1 MAVVSISRQTF
12 LGGQELGRHLADK
25 LGYTYFTR
33 EELSDQA
40 EALGVNVQ
48 RLRDAVTRPPGVRQ
62 ELRRERDRYVACITM
77 LLCEKILSEDII
89 YNGHAGHMLLLG
101 IPNILRISVVA
112 DLEFRINF
120 VHHELGYSRREAK
133 EYIKGID
140 VVRDRW
146 VRYLYKVDW
155 HNPFHYDLTVHL
167 SQTGFEHAAEALVT
181 MARLPEFQLNR
192 YSVQAIR
199 DRLLASR
206 VHFRL
211 ASHDLTRHAEYH
223 VTANRG
229 MVQVTA
235 EPRYADSIA
244 HAREVLNDIDDIREV
259 TTCTAMDSILYV
271 AEQFDSDSD
280 TFNTIMDLAQKW
292 NSAIELVS
300 LPAVATQETLDDG
313 DIAAG
318 KNPKIPTG
326 NIPPPPLGMRDCHE
340 ELKQFDCCGGCQ
352 ALYGT
357 PYALVPALQ
366 RRTDCRLLVMGELFL
381 ERSPETRTRLRTDLK
396 NQLSDNLTFPVVEEA
411 ELSERFRFRPIHA
424 ARMVLWLALAAG
436 LLAVTFVFHDQLLAF
451 LASELDRPVRFLSIL
466 GVVVF
471 APLFAYAYGSFTR
484 FVLKLIGLE

>member
-12 LGGQELGRHLADK
+12 LGGQELGRHLAEK

-40 EALGVNVQ
+40 EALGVNVK
-48 RLRDAVTRPPGVRQ
+48 RLRDAVTRPPGVRH
-62 ELRRERDRYVACITM
+62 ELRRERDKYVACITM
-77 LLCEKILSEDII
+77 LLCEKILKEDIV

-101 IPNILRISVVA
+101 IPNILRLSVVA

-192 YSVQAIR
+192 YSIQAVK

-211 ASHDLTRHAEYH
+211 ASHDLTRDAEYH

-244 HAREVLNDIDDIREV
+244 RVEEVLSDIDDIREV

-271 AEQFDSDSD
+271 AEQFDSNSE
-280 TFNTIMDLAQKW
+280 TFQTIMELARKW
-292 NSAIELVS
+292 DSAIELIT
-300 LPAVATQETLDDG
+300 LPGSDMQADPADG
-313 DIAAG
+313 NIAAG
-318 KNPKIPTG
+318 KNPVIPTG
-326 NIPPPPLGMRDCHE
+326 DVPPPPAGLRDCHG
-340 ELKQFDCCGGCQ
+340 ELKAFDCCGGCQ
-352 ALYGT
+352 SLYGT
-357 PYALVPALQ
+357 PYSLVPALQ

-381 ERSPETRTRLRTDLK
+381 ERSPETRVRLRTDLK
-396 NQLSDNLTFPVVEEA
+396 NQLSDNLHFPVIEES
-411 ELSERFRFRPIHA
+411 ELRDRFRFRPRHA
-424 ARMVLWLALAAG
+424 FRMAMWLAIAAA
-436 LLAVTFVFHDQLLAF
+436 LLAITFVFHGELLDF
-451 LASELDRPVRFLSIL
+451 LALELDRPVRFLSIV